1 MPSVLLF
8 ASYSAP
14 CFRRRNTA
22 CGTSVVEGRLGGT
35 PLILPKQQDAKQRP
49 LTGRH
54 GNGLSRRVGSR
65 PVRPLYDRDGWRAVW
80 PLSAACCAKTDIGGP
95 ADRGSTAVLPRERT
109 TSRSLPV
116 IQDGQ
121 EMRRAKETA

>member
-14 CFRRRNTA
+14 CLRRRNTA
-22 CGTSVVEGRLGGT
+22 CGTSVVEGRLGDT
-35 PLILPKQQDAKQRP
+35 PLILPKQRDAKQRP

-65 PVRPLYDRDGWRAVW
+65 PVRPLYDRDGWIFAGL
-80 PLSAACCAKTDIGGP
+80 LSGSVIEEADIRSDWRSRLLRTHLGHPMSRGRYSIADVQRGGCGGP
-95 ADRGSTAVLPRERT
+95 FA
-109 TSRSLPV
+109 
-116 IQDGQ
+116 
-121 EMRRAKETA
+121 